1 MNSYSLGLAVHN
13 GMRWVVL
20 ALGLIVVASTLAG
33 WRRGRDWGTGDERLH
48 SAFVG
53 VVDLQ
58 FLAGLLLYAFLSP
71 LPQAFLAELP
81 ATMKVPTIR
90 FFMLDHPVSMFI
102 AIAVIH
108 GARHASKRASGSR
121 RFRIVSLT
129 TALALAIMLASIP
142 WPGLRYGRPFVRT
155 PGSNVPA
162 AIPLPSE

>member
-20 ALGLIVVASTLAG
+20 SLALIVVLNALSG
-33 WRRGRDWGTGDERLH
+33 WLRSRNWGTGDERLH

-58 FLAGLLLYAFLSP
+58 FLAGLILYAFLSP

-90 FFMLDHPVSMFI
+90 FFMLDHPVSMLI

-108 GARHASKRASGSR
+108 GARNASKRASGSH
-121 RFRIVSLT
+121 RFRIVALS

-142 WPGLRYGRPFVRT
+142 WPGLRYGRPLVRT
-155 PGSNVPA
+155 PGSEAPA
-162 AIPLPSE
+162 AVPVPSE